1 MESGRHL
8 AGYEMFQDY
17 NLNKG
22 NSMSYEIK
30 VDDKVSD
37 IKLLSKDGNIAEVEV
52 DGKIYII
59 DIVEVE
65 KGIYS
70 VLYDGISYNIELIS
84 DDKKKYTATTL
95 YNSFDVD
102 VIDAETRY
110 KNSRK
115 ESEDDDH
122 AYISTP
128 MPGKVVKILVKEGD
142 RVKGGDTVIIV
153 SAMKMESE
161 YKVVKDRLIT
171 RVLVKEGDNIE
182 GNQPL
187 IELE

>member
-1 MESGRHL
+1 
-8 AGYEMFQDY
+8 
-17 NLNKG
+17 
-22 NSMSYEIK
+22 MSYEIK
-30 VDDKVSD
+30 INDDISN
-37 IKLLSKDGNIAEVEV
+37 IKLLSKDENTLEVAV
-52 DGKIYII
+52 GDNVYNV

-70 VLYDGISYNIELIS
+70 IIYNGISYNIELITKN
-84 DDKKKYTATTL
+84 KKNYHATTL

-102 VIDAETRY
+102 IIDAESRY

-115 ESEDDDH
+115 KSEDDDH

-142 RVKGGDTVIIV
+142 KVEGGDTVIVV

-161 YKVVKDRLIT
+161 YKVVKDRTIT
-171 RVLVKEGDNIE
+171 KIMVKEGDNIE
-182 GNQPL
+182 GDQPL
-187 IELE
+187 IMLD

>member
-1 MESGRHL
+1 
-8 AGYEMFQDY
+8 
-17 NLNKG
+17 
-22 NSMSYEIK
+22 MSYEIK

-37 IKLLSKDGNIAEVEV
+37 IRIISRNESIVEIEVG
-52 DGKIYII
+52 GKVYKV

-70 VLYDGISYNIELIS
+70 VIYNGISYNIELTS
-84 DDKKKYTATTL
+84 DDKKKYSATTL

-102 VIDAETRY
+102 IIDPEARY

-115 ESEDDDH
+115 KSEDDDH

-142 RVKGGDTVIIV
+142 KVKGGDTVIVV

-161 YKVVKDRLIT
+161 YKVVKDRTIT
-171 RVLVKEGDNIE
+171 KVMVKVGDNIE
-182 GNQPL
+182 GDQPL
-187 IELE
+187 IMLD